1 MQTKLDEA
9 KAELLE
15 NAARVA
21 ENSPGWK
28 TGGLGGGPREDET
41 PAGSRGAGSSAAE
54 DVDSPGRATLLAYL
68 QRYYLHTAP
77 EDLAGRDPVDVAGAA
92 LSHFRL
98 AGTRPQGTANVR
110 VYTPTVE
117 ENGWTCSHSVVEVVT
132 DDMPFLVDSVTNEL
146 TRQGRGIHAVIHPQ
160 VAVRRDVTGRL
171 VAVLPEGA
179 AGPEERPHDALT
191 ESWIHVE
198 VDRESDRSDLKQITT
213 DLLRVLSDVRETV
226 EDWEKMR
233 DSALRIAEEL
243 PGEPTADDLR
253 DQEVEEARE
262 LLRWLAADHF
272 TFLGYREYRLSDGD
286 SLAAVPGTGLGV
298 LRSDPRHS
306 EDENHPVS
314 PSFSRLP
321 ADARAKAR
329 EHKLLVITKANSR
342 ATVHRPG
349 YLDYVGVKKFDDK
362 GNVVGERRF
371 LGLFSSAAYTESVR
385 RVPVVR
391 RKVAE
396 VLEGAGFSP
405 NSHDGRDLL
414 QILETYPR
422 DELFQTPV
430 DELRSI
436 VTSVLYLQE
445 RRRLRLY
452 LRQDEYGRYYSAL
465 VYLPRDRYTTG
476 VRLRL
481 VDILKEELGGTSV
494 DFTAWNT
501 ESILSRLHFV
511 VRVPRG
517 TELAKLTDA
526 DTDRIEGRL
535 VEAARSWADAFA
547 EALNDECGEER
558 AAELLRRYGT
568 AIPEGYKADHS
579 PRAAVADLVHLEAL
593 DKTEKD
599 FSLSLYEPVG
609 AGPGERR
616 FKIYRSGEQ
625 VSLSAVLPVL
635 QRLGVEVVDEHPYEL
650 RCSDRTHVWIYDFG
664 LRLPQGGSGSGDYLT
679 EDDRDRFQEAF
690 AAVWTGAAENDGFN
704 ALVLRAGLDWRQAM
718 VLRAYAKYLR
728 QSGSTFS
735 QDYMEDTLRTNVH
748 TTRLLVSLF
757 EARMSP
763 SRQRAGTE
771 LIDGLMEE
779 LDGALDQV
787 ASLDE
792 DRILRS
798 FLTLIKATLRTNYFQ
813 SAGEGSIGRG
823 QSAGE
828 GSIGRGQSAG
838 EGSARVHGTDK
849 ASARVHG
856 TGEAS
861 ARVHGTGEASAR
873 SHSTDK
879 ASARVHGTGEASA
892 RSHGTDKA
900 SARSHST
907 GEASAR
913 RGQKAPGGEPHRY
926 VSMKFDPQAIPDLP
940 APRPAYEIWVY
951 SPRVE
956 GVHLRFGKV
965 ARGGLRWSDRRE
977 DFRTEI
983 LGLVKAQ
990 MVKNTVIVPVG
1001 AKGGFVAKQLPDP
1014 AADRDAWLAEGIA
1027 SYKVFISALLDI
1039 TDNMVAGEVVPPA
1052 DVVRHDGDDTYLVV
1066 AADKGTASFSDI
1078 ANDVAV
1084 AYDFWLGDAFASGGS
1099 AGYDHKG
1106 MGITARGAWE
1116 SVKRHFRELGHDTQS
1131 EDFTVVGV
1139 GDMSGDVFG
1148 NGMLLSEHIRLV
1160 AAFDHR
1166 HIFLDPHPDAA
1177 TSYAE
1182 RRRLYDVPRSSWAD
1196 YDKGLLSPGGGI
1208 HPRTAKSIPVNA
1220 HVREALGIEPGVTKL
1235 TPADLMKAILAA
1247 PVDLLWNGGIGTYV
1261 KASTESNADVG
1272 DKANDAIR
1280 VNGEDLRAKVVGEG
1294 GNLGL
1299 TQLGRI
1305 EFARRGADG
1314 EGGKVNTDAIDNSA
1328 GVDTSD
1334 HEVNI
1339 KILLNGLV
1347 TEGDMTV
1354 KQRNKLLAAMTDEI
1368 GELVLRNNYAQNTA
1382 LGNAQAQAPSLLHAH
1397 QRFMRRLVRDGHLN
1411 RALEF
1416 LPPERQIRELLN
1428 SGRGLSQPEL
1438 AVLLAYTKITVAD
1451 ELIHTGLPDD
1461 PYLRKLLL
1469 AYFPQQLRE
1478 QFPERIGSHA
1488 LRREIIT
1495 TVLVNDT
1502 VNTGGSTFLHRL
1514 REETGASVEEIVRA
1528 QTASR
1533 EIFGLSAVWDAVEAL
1548 DNRAPAAV
1556 QTRIRLHSRRLVERG
1571 TRWLLG
1577 NRPQPLE
1584 IAGTIEFFAA
1594 GVERVWAQ
1602 LPTMLRGAEL
1612 EWYQRILAELT
1623 DAGVPE
1629 ELALRVAGFSSAFPT
1644 LDIVA
1649 IADRT
1654 KQDPL
1659 SVAEVYYDLG
1669 DRLRI
1674 SRLMDRIVELPRA
1687 DRWQSMARASIR
1699 EDLYAAHAGLTSD
1712 VLTVGNGN
1720 ATPEE
1725 RFAAWER
1732 KNAAIL
1738 SRSRATLDEIQ
1749 SSDAFDL
1756 ANLSVAMRT
1765 MRGLLRTHS

>member
-9 KAELLE
+9 KAELLAG
-15 NAARVA
+15 AAKVA
-21 ENSPGWK
+21 ENGP
-28 TGGLGGGPREDET
+28 GGGVGGPGGAPRART
-41 PAGSRGAGSSAAE
+41 SAAGADE
-54 DVDSPGRATLLAYL
+54 SARPGQDTVLAYL

-77 EDLAGRDPVDVAGAA
+77 EDLSGRDPVDVFGAA
-92 LSHFRL
+92 ASHYRL
-98 AGTRPQGTANVR
+98 AENRPQGTANVR
-110 VYTPTVE
+110 VHTPTVE

-146 TRQGRGIHAVIHPQ
+146 SRQGRGIHVVIHPQ
-160 VAVRRDVTGRL
+160 VTVRRDVTGKL
-171 VAVLPEGA
+171 IEVLSG
-179 AGPEERPHDALT
+179 GPGLPKSANGRKGGKGVKAELPHDALV

-198 VDRESDRSDLKQITT
+198 IDRETDRADLQQITS

-226 EDWEKMR
+226 EDWGKMR
-233 DSALRIAEEL
+233 DAALRIADDL
-243 PGEPTADDLR
+243 PGEPLDDLA
-253 DQEVEEARE
+253 DEEVEEARE

-272 TFLGYREYRLSDGD
+272 TFLGYREYELKDSDA
-286 SLAAVPGTGLGV
+286 LAAVPGTGLGI
-298 LRSDPRHS
+298 LRSDPHHS
-306 EDENHPVS
+306 EDEAHPVS
-314 PSFSRLP
+314 PSFDRLP

-329 EHKLLVITKANSR
+329 EHKLLVLTKANSR
-342 ATVHRPG
+342 ATVHRPS
-349 YLDYVGVKKFDDK
+349 YLDYVGVKKFDAK

-385 RVPVVR
+385 RVPVIR

-396 VLEGAGFSP
+396 VVEGAGFSY

-430 DELRSI
+430 DQLRSI

-452 LRQDEYGRYYSAL
+452 LRQDEYGRYYSAI

-481 VDILKEELGGTSV
+481 IDILKEELGGNSV

-511 VRVPRG
+511 VRVPAG
-517 TELAKLTDA
+517 TELPHLTDA
-526 DTDRIEGRL
+526 DADRIEARL
-535 VEAARSWADAFA
+535 VEAARSWADGFQ
-547 EALNDECGEER
+547 EALTAELGEER
-558 AAELLRRYGT
+558 GAELQRQYGHSF
-568 AIPEGYKADHS
+568 PEGYKADHS
-579 PRAAVADLVHLEAL
+579 PRAAVADLVHLETL
-593 DKTEKD
+593 KQGEKD
-599 FSLSLYEPVG
+599 FALSLYEPVG

-616 FKIYRSGEQ
+616 FKIYRTGEQ
-625 VSLSAVLPVL
+625 VSLSAVLPAL
-635 QRLGVEVVDEHPYEL
+635 QQLGVEVVDERPYEL
-650 RCSDRTHVWIYDFG
+650 RCADRTHAWIYDFG
-664 LRLPQGGSGSGDYLT
+664 LRMPLANGNGGYLA
-679 EDDRDRFQEAF
+679 DDARARFQEAF
-690 AAVWTGAAENDGFN
+690 AAVWRGEAENDGFN
-704 ALVLRAGLDWRQAM
+704 ALVLGAGLNWRQAM

-728 QSGSTFS
+728 QAGSTFS
-735 QDYMEDTLRTNVH
+735 QDYMESTLRNNVH

-763 SRQRAGTE
+763 GRQSAGTE
-771 LIDGLMEE
+771 LTDGLLEE

-798 FLTLIKATLRTNYFQ
+798 FLTVIKATLRTNFFQ
-813 SAGEGSIGRG
+813 HTED
-823 QSAGE
+823 
-828 GSIGRGQSAG
+828 
-838 EGSARVHGTDK
+838 GTP
-849 ASARVHG
+849 
-856 TGEAS
+856 
-861 ARVHGTGEASAR
+861 
-873 SHSTDK
+873 HS
-879 ASARVHGTGEASA
+879 
-892 RSHGTDKA
+892 
-900 SARSHST
+900 
-907 GEASAR
+907 
-913 RGQKAPGGEPHRY
+913 Y

-1014 AADRDAWLAEGIA
+1014 SVDRDAWLAEGIA
-1027 SYKVFISALLDI
+1027 AYRTFISALLDI

-1052 DVVRHDGDDTYLVV
+1052 DVVRHDEDDTYLVV

-1078 ANDVAV
+1078 ANEVAV
-1084 AYDFWLGDAFASGGS
+1084 AYGFWLGDAFASGGS

-1116 SVKRHFRELGHDTQS
+1116 SVKRHFRELGHDTQT

-1166 HIFLDPHPDAA
+1166 HIFLDPNPDAA

-1182 RRRLYDVPRSSWAD
+1182 RRRLFDLPRSSWAD
-1196 YDKGLLSPGGGI
+1196 YETGLLSAGGGI
-1208 HPRTAKSIPVNA
+1208 HPRSAKSIPLNS
-1220 HVREALGIEPGVTKL
+1220 HVREALGIDPSVSKM
-1235 TPADLMKAILAA
+1235 TPADLMQTILKA
-1247 PVDLLWNGGIGTYV
+1247 PVDLVWNGGIGTYI
-1261 KASTESNADVG
+1261 KAVSESNADVG

-1294 GNLGL
+1294 GNLGA

-1305 EFARRGADG
+1305 EFARS
-1314 EGGKVNTDAIDNSA
+1314 GGRINTDAIDNSA

-1347 TEGDMTV
+1347 RDGDMTV
-1354 KQRNKLLAAMTDEI
+1354 KQRNKLLADMTDEV
-1368 GELVLRNNYAQNTA
+1368 GALVLRNNYAQNVA
-1382 LGNAQAQAPSLLHAH
+1382 LSNASAQAPSLLHAQ
-1397 QRFMRRLVRDGHLN
+1397 QRFMRRLERDGALD

-1416 LPPERQIRELLN
+1416 LPADRHIRELLSN
-1428 SGRGLSQPEL
+1428 GKGLSQPEL
-1438 AVLLAYTKITVAD
+1438 AVLIAYTKITAAD
-1451 ELIHTGLPDD
+1451 ELISTVLPDD
-1461 PYLRKLLL
+1461 PHLQKLVH
-1469 AYFPQQLRE
+1469 AYFPSELRE
-1478 QFPERIGSHA
+1478 RFPEAVDGHA

-1502 VNTGGSTFLHRL
+1502 VNTAGSTFLHRL
-1514 REETGASVEEIVRA
+1514 REETGASIEEIVRA
-1528 QTASR
+1528 QFTAR
-1533 EIFGLSAVWDAVEAL
+1533 EIFGLSRVWDAVEAL
-1548 DNRAPAAV
+1548 DNKVAADV

-1571 TRWLLG
+1571 ARWLLG
-1577 NRPQPLE
+1577 NRPQPVA
-1584 IAGTIEFFAA
+1584 IAETIEGFRDGVARVWDELPKMLKGADLDWYHSILDELTAA
-1594 GVERVWAQ
+1594 GV
-1602 LPTMLRGAEL
+1602 P
-1612 EWYQRILAELT
+1612 
-1623 DAGVPE
+1623 D
-1629 ELALRVAGFSSAFPT
+1629 ELAVRVAGFSSAFPA

-1654 KQDPL
+1654 GQDPL
-1659 SVAEVYYDLG
+1659 EVAEVYYDLA

-1674 SRLMDRIVELPRA
+1674 TQLMDRIIELPRA

-1699 EDLYAAHAGLTSD
+1699 EDLYAAHAALTSD
-1712 VLTVGNGN
+1712 VLSVGNGSS
-1720 ATPEE
+1720 TPEE
-1725 RFAAWER
+1725 RFLAWES

-1738 SRSRATLDEIQ
+1738 ARSRSTLEEIQ
-1749 SSDAFDL
+1749 GSDAFDL

-1765 MRGLLRTHS
+1765 MRTLLRTHA

>member
-9 KAELLE
+9 KAEQLAR
-15 NAARVA
+15 AAQVADHSPGGGVGGPGGTPRVRVA
-21 ENSPGWK
+21 ASGADEDARPGQ
-28 TGGLGGGPREDET
+28 D
-41 PAGSRGAGSSAAE
+41 A
-54 DVDSPGRATLLAYL
+54 VLAYL

-77 EDLAGRDPVDVAGAA
+77 EDLGGRDPVDVYGAA
-92 LSHFRL
+92 ASHYRL
-98 AGTRPQGTANVR
+98 AENRPQGTANVR
-110 VYTPTVE
+110 VHTPTVE

-146 TRQGRGIHAVIHPQ
+146 SRQGRGIHVVIHPQ
-160 VAVRRDVTGRL
+160 VTVRRDVTGKL
-171 VAVLPEGA
+171 IEVLSG
-179 AGPEERPHDALT
+179 GPGTPKTSKGRKDKGGKDAPAELPHDALV

-198 VDRESDRSDLKQITT
+198 IDRETDRADLQQITA
-213 DLLRVLSDVRETV
+213 DLRRVLSDVRETV
-226 EDWEKMR
+226 EDWGKMR
-233 DSALRIAEEL
+233 DAALRIADDL
-243 PGEPTADDLR
+243 PGEPLDDLA
-253 DQEVEEARE
+253 DEEVEEARE

-272 TFLGYREYRLSDGD
+272 TFLGYREYELKDSDA
-286 SLAAVPGTGLGV
+286 LAAVPGTGLGI
-298 LRSDPRHS
+298 LRSDPQHS
-306 EDENHPVS
+306 ESEDHPVS
-314 PSFSRLP
+314 PSFDRLP

-329 EHKLLVITKANSR
+329 EHKLLVLTKANSR
-342 ATVHRPG
+342 ATVHRPS
-349 YLDYVGVKKFDDK
+349 YLDYVGVKKFDAK

-385 RVPVVR
+385 RVPVIR

-396 VLEGAGFSP
+396 VVEGAGFSY

-430 DELRSI
+430 DQLRDV

-452 LRQDEYGRYYSAL
+452 LRQDEYGRYYSAI

-481 VDILKEELGGTSV
+481 IDILKEELGGTSV

-511 VRVPRG
+511 VRVPPG
-517 TELAKLTDA
+517 TELPHLTDA
-526 DTDRIEGRL
+526 DADRIEARL
-535 VEAARSWADAFA
+535 VEAARSWADGFG
-547 EALNDECGEER
+547 EALTAELGEER
-558 AAELLRRYGT
+558 AAELNRQYGHSF
-568 AIPEGYKADHS
+568 PEGYKADHS
-579 PRAAVADLVHLEAL
+579 PRSAVADLVHLETL
-593 DKTEKD
+593 KEGEKD
-599 FSLSLYEPVG
+599 FALSLYEPVG

-616 FKIYRSGEQ
+616 FKIYRTGEQ
-625 VSLSAVLPVL
+625 VSLSAVLPAL
-635 QRLGVEVVDEHPYEL
+635 QQLGVEVVDERPYEL
-650 RCSDRTHVWIYDFG
+650 RCADRTHAWIYDFG
-664 LRLPQGGSGSGDYLT
+664 LRMPQTNGHTGHLA
-679 EDDRDRFQEAF
+679 DDARARFQEAF
-690 AAVWTGAAENDGFN
+690 AAVWKGEAENDGFN
-704 ALVLRAGLDWRQAM
+704 ALVLGAGLNWRQAV

-728 QSGSTFS
+728 QAGSTFS
-735 QDYMEDTLRTNVH
+735 QDYMESTLRNNVH

-763 SRQRAGTE
+763 GRQSAGTE
-771 LIDGLMEE
+771 LTDGLLEE

-798 FLTLIKATLRTNYFQ
+798 FLTVIKATLRTNFFQ
-813 SAGEGSIGRG
+813 NAED
-823 QSAGE
+823 
-828 GSIGRGQSAG
+828 
-838 EGSARVHGTDK
+838 GTP
-849 ASARVHG
+849 
-856 TGEAS
+856 
-861 ARVHGTGEASAR
+861 
-873 SHSTDK
+873 HS
-879 ASARVHGTGEASA
+879 
-892 RSHGTDKA
+892 
-900 SARSHST
+900 
-907 GEASAR
+907 
-913 RGQKAPGGEPHRY
+913 Y

-940 APRPAYEIWVY
+940 APRPAFEIWVY

-977 DFRTEI
+977 DFRTEV

-1014 AADRDAWLAEGIA
+1014 SVDRDAWFAEGIA
-1027 SYKVFISALLDI
+1027 AYRTFISALLDI

-1052 DVVRHDGDDTYLVV
+1052 DVVRHDEDDTYLVV

-1078 ANDVAV
+1078 ANEVAV
-1084 AYDFWLGDAFASGGS
+1084 AYGFWLGDAFASGGS

-1116 SVKRHFRELGHDTQS
+1116 SVKRHFRELGHDTQT

-1166 HIFLDPHPDAA
+1166 HIFIDPTPDAA

-1182 RRRLYDVPRSSWAD
+1182 RRRLFDLPRSSWAD
-1196 YDKGLLSPGGGI
+1196 YDTDLLSAGGGI
-1208 HPRTAKSIPVNA
+1208 HPRSAKSIPLNN
-1220 HVREALGIEPGVTKL
+1220 HIREALGIDASVSKM
-1235 TPADLMKAILAA
+1235 TPADLMQTILKA
-1247 PVDLLWNGGIGTYV
+1247 PVDLLWNGGIGTYI
-1261 KASTESNADVG
+1261 KAVSESNADVG

-1280 VNGEDLRAKVVGEG
+1280 VNGEELRAKVVGEG
-1294 GNLGL
+1294 GNLGA

-1305 EFARRGADG
+1305 EFARN
-1314 EGGKVNTDAIDNSA
+1314 GGRINTDAIDNSA

-1347 TEGDMTV
+1347 RDGDMTV
-1354 KQRNKLLAAMTDEI
+1354 KQRNKLLADMTDEV
-1368 GELVLRNNYAQNTA
+1368 GALVLRNNYAQNVA
-1382 LGNAQAQAPSLLHAH
+1382 LSNASAQAPSLLHAQ
-1397 QRFMRRLVRDGHLN
+1397 QRFMRRLEKDGALD

-1416 LPPERQIRELLN
+1416 LPADRQIRELLSN
-1428 SGRGLSQPEL
+1428 ETGLSQPEL
-1438 AVLLAYTKITVAD
+1438 AVLIAYTKITTAD
-1451 ELIHTGLPDD
+1451 ELISTVLPDD
-1461 PYLRKLLL
+1461 PHLQKLVH
-1469 AYFPQQLRE
+1469 AYFPSQLRE
-1478 QFPERIGSHA
+1478 RFPEAVDGHA

-1502 VNTGGSTFLHRL
+1502 VNTAGSTFLHRL
-1514 REETGASVEEIVRA
+1514 REETGASIEEIVRA
-1528 QTASR
+1528 QFTAR
-1533 EIFGLSAVWDAVEAL
+1533 EIFGLAQVWDAVEAL
-1548 DNRAPAAV
+1548 DNQVAADV

-1571 TRWLLG
+1571 SRWLLG
-1577 NRPQPLE
+1577 NRPQPVA
-1584 IAGTIEFFAA
+1584 IAETIAMFRDGVEQVWNELPKLVRGADLDWYHSILDELTAA
-1594 GVERVWAQ
+1594 GV
-1602 LPTMLRGAEL
+1602 PS
-1612 EWYQRILAELT
+1612 
-1623 DAGVPE
+1623 
-1629 ELALRVAGFSSAFPT
+1629 ELAGRVAGFSSAFPA

-1654 KQDPL
+1654 GKDPL
-1659 SVAEVYYDLG
+1659 EVAEVYYDLA

-1674 SRLMDRIVELPRA
+1674 TQLMDRIIDLPRA

-1699 EDLYAAHAGLTSD
+1699 EDLYAAHAALTSD
-1712 VLTVGNGN
+1712 VLSVGDDT

-1725 RFAAWER
+1725 RFGAWEE

-1738 SRSRATLDEIQ
+1738 ARSRSTLEEIQ
-1749 SSDAFDL
+1749 GSDAFDL

-1765 MRGLLRTHS
+1765 MRTLLRTHA

>member
-9 KAELLE
+9 KAELLAR
-15 NAARVA
+15 AARVA
-21 ENSPGWK
+21 ENSPVGGP
-28 TGGLGGGPREDET
+28 GGLGGAPQDREATIGAAGEEGPARD
-41 PAGSRGAGSSAAE
+41 AVLG
-54 DVDSPGRATLLAYL
+54 YL

-77 EDLAGRDPVDVAGAA
+77 EDLADRDPVDVFGAA
-92 LSHFRL
+92 LSHYRL
-98 AGTRPQGTANVR
+98 AENRPQGTASVR
-110 VYTPTVE
+110 VHTPTVE

-146 TRQGRGIHAVIHPQ
+146 SRQNRGIHVVIHPQ
-160 VAVRRDVTGRL
+160 VVVRRDVTGKL
-171 VAVLPEGA
+171 IEVLDAPA
-179 AGPEERPHDALT
+179 QAGGLPHDALV

-198 VDRESDRSDLKQITT
+198 IDRETDRADLKQITA
-213 DLLRVLSDVRETV
+213 DLLRVLSDVREAV

-233 DSALRIAEEL
+233 DASLRIADEL
-243 PGEPTADDLR
+243 PKEPKAGDLR
-253 DQEVEEARE
+253 DEEVDEARE
-262 LLRWLAADHF
+262 LLRWLSDDHF
-272 TFLGYREYRLSDGD
+272 TFLGYREYELREDD
-286 SLAAVPGTGLGV
+286 SLAAVPGTGLGI
-298 LRSDPRHS
+298 LRSDPQHGGDDS
-306 EDENHPVS
+306 HPVS
-314 PSFSRLP
+314 PSFERLP

-329 EHKLLVITKANSR
+329 EHKLLVLTKANSR
-342 ATVHRPG
+342 ATVHRPS
-349 YLDYVGVKKFDDK
+349 YLDYVGVKKFDDE

-396 VLEGAGFSP
+396 VLRGAGFSP

-422 DELFQTPV
+422 DELFQTPA
-430 DELRSI
+430 DQLRSI

-465 VYLPRDRYTTG
+465 IYLPRDRYTTG

-481 VDILKEELGGTSV
+481 IDILKEELGGISV

-511 VRVPRG
+511 VRVPAG
-517 TELAKLTDA
+517 TELPDLTDA
-526 DTDRIEGRL
+526 DTERIEARL
-535 VEAARSWADAFA
+535 VEAARSWADGFSD
-547 EALNDECGEER
+547 ALNAECGEER
-558 AAELLRRYGT
+558 AAELLRRYGH
-568 AIPEGYKADHS
+568 AFPEGYKADHS
-579 PRAAVADLVHLEAL
+579 PRAAVADLVHLEQL
-593 DKTEKD
+593 THGRKD
-599 FSLSLYEPVG
+599 FALSLYEPVG
-609 AGPGERR
+609 AAPGERR
-616 FKIYRSGEQ
+616 FKIYRIGEQ

-635 QRLGVEVVDEHPYEL
+635 QRLGVEVTDERPYEL
-650 RCSDRTHVWIYDFG
+650 RCADRTHAWIYDFG
-664 LRLPQGGSGSGDYLT
+664 LRLPKKIIGTGDYLA
-679 EDDRDRFQEAF
+679 DDARERFQEAF
-690 AAVWTGAAENDGFN
+690 AATWTGAAENDGFN
-704 ALVLRAGLDWRQAM
+704 SLVLRAGLNWRQAM

-728 QSGSTFS
+728 QAGSTFS
-735 QDYMEDTLRTNVH
+735 QDYMEDTLRDNVH

-763 SRQRAGTE
+763 GRQSAGTE
-771 LIDGLMEE
+771 LIDGLLEE

-798 FLTLIKATLRTNYFQ
+798 FLTVIKATLRTNYFQ
-813 SAGEGSIGRG
+813 KNAEGN
-823 QSAGE
+823 
-828 GSIGRGQSAG
+828 
-838 EGSARVHGTDK
+838 
-849 ASARVHG
+849 
-856 TGEAS
+856 
-861 ARVHGTGEASAR
+861 
-873 SHSTDK
+873 
-879 ASARVHGTGEASA
+879 
-892 RSHGTDKA
+892 
-900 SARSHST
+900 
-907 GEASAR
+907 
-913 RGQKAPGGEPHRY
+913 PHAY

-940 APRPAYEIWVY
+940 APRPAFEIWVY

-1014 AADRDAWLAEGIA
+1014 SVDRDAWLAEGIA
-1027 SYKVFISALLDI
+1027 SYKTFISALLDI
-1039 TDNMVAGEVVPPA
+1039 TDNLVAGEVVPPA
-1052 DVVRHDGDDTYLVV
+1052 DVVRHDEDDTYLVV
-1066 AADKGTASFSDI
+1066 AADKGTATFSDI
-1078 ANDVAV
+1078 ANDVAIS
-1084 AYDFWLGDAFASGGS
+1084 YDFWLGDAFASGGS

-1166 HIFLDPHPDAA
+1166 HIFIDPSPDAA
-1177 TSYAE
+1177 VSYAE
-1182 RRRLYDVPRSSWAD
+1182 RRRLFDLPRSSWAD
-1196 YDKGLLSPGGGI
+1196 YNKELLSVGGGI

-1220 HVREALGIEPGVTKL
+1220 QMRAALGIEGGVTKL
-1235 TPADLMKAILAA
+1235 TPAELMQAILKS

-1261 KASTESNADVG
+1261 KSSAESNADVG

-1280 VNGEDLRAKVVGEG
+1280 VNGEDLRVKVVGEG

-1305 EFARRGADG
+1305 EFDRN
-1314 EGGKVNTDAIDNSA
+1314 GGKVNTDAIDNSA

-1347 TEGDMTV
+1347 TDGDMTV
-1354 KQRNKLLAAMTDEI
+1354 KQRNKILAQMTDEV
-1368 GELVLRNNYAQNTA
+1368 GHLVLRNNYAQNTA
-1382 LGNAQAQAPSLLHAH
+1382 LANAVAQSPSLLHAH
-1397 QRFMRRLVRDGHLN
+1397 QRFMRRLGRDGHLD

-1416 LPPERQIRELLN
+1416 LPTDRQIRELLN
-1428 SGRGLSQPEL
+1428 NGRGLSQPEL

-1451 ELIHTGLPDD
+1451 ELIHTDLPDD
-1461 PYLRKLLL
+1461 PYLQKLLH
-1469 AYFPQQLRE
+1469 AYFPKQLRE
-1478 QFPERIGSHA
+1478 KFPEAIDGHA
-1488 LRREIIT
+1488 LRREIVT

-1514 REETGASVEEIVRA
+1514 REETGASMEEIVRA
-1528 QTASR
+1528 QTAAR

-1548 DNRAPAAV
+1548 DNQVDADV

-1571 TRWLLG
+1571 TRWLLN
-1577 NRPQPLE
+1577 NRPQPLQ
-1584 IAGTIEFFAA
+1584 IAETITDFAE
-1594 GVERVWAQ
+1594 GVEKVWGELAN
-1602 LPTMLRGAEL
+1602 LLKGADL
-1612 EWYQRILAELT
+1612 EWYQSILDELT
-1623 DAGVPE
+1623 EAGVPD
-1629 ELALRVAGFSSAFPT
+1629 ELARRVAGFSSAFPS
-1644 LDIVA
+1644 LDVVA
-1649 IADRT
+1649 ISGRT
-1654 KQDPL
+1654 GKDPL
-1659 SVAEVYYDLG
+1659 AVAEVYYDLA

-1674 SRLMDRIVELPRA
+1674 TQLMDRIIELPRA

-1699 EDLYAAHAGLTSD
+1699 EDLYAAHAGLTQD
-1712 VLTVGNGN
+1712 VLAAGDGV
-1720 ATPEE
+1720 ASPEQ
-1725 RFAAWER
+1725 RFKAWEE

-1738 SRSRATLDEIQ
+1738 GRARTTLEEIQ
-1749 SSDAFDL
+1749 GSDAFDL

-1765 MRGLLRTHS
+1765 MRTLLRTHS

>member
-9 KAELLE
+9 KAELLTR
-15 NAARVA
+15 AARVA
-21 ENSPGWK
+21 ENSPGGVRHP
-28 TGGLGGGPREDET
+28 TGGEQGE
-41 PAGSRGAGSSAAE
+41 
-54 DVDSPGRATLLAYL
+54 SPDQGVLLSYL
-68 QRYYLHTAP
+68 QRYYLHTAA
-77 EDLAGRDPVDVAGAA
+77 EDLADRDPVDVYGAA
-92 LSHFRL
+92 LSHYRL
-98 AGTRPQGTANVR
+98 AEIRPQGTANVR
-110 VYTPTVE
+110 VHTPTVE

-146 TRQGRGIHAVIHPQ
+146 SRQGRGIHVVIHPQ
-160 VAVRRDVTGRL
+160 IAVRRDLTGKL
-171 VAVLPEGA
+171 IEVLPTA
-179 AGPEERPHDALT
+179 KRPRDPKDLPHDALI

-198 VDRESDRSDLKQITT
+198 IDRETDRPDLKQITS
-213 DLLRVLSDVRETV
+213 DLLRVLSDVREAV

-233 DSALRIAEEL
+233 EAALRIADEL
-243 PGEPTADDLR
+243 PTEPTADDLA
-253 DQEVEEARE
+253 DQEVHEARE

-272 TFLGYREYRLSDGD
+272 TFLGYREYTLTDSDALS
-286 SLAAVPGTGLGV
+286 AVPGTGLGI
-298 LRSDPRHS
+298 LRSDPPHS
-306 EDENHPVS
+306 EDEDHPVS

-329 EHKLLVITKANSR
+329 EHKLLVMTKANSR
-342 ATVHRPG
+342 ATVHRPS
-349 YLDYVGVKKFDDK
+349 YLDYVGVKKFDAD

-385 RVPVVR
+385 RVPVIR
-391 RKVAE
+391 RRVAE
-396 VLEGAGFSP
+396 VLDGAGFSP

-430 DELRSI
+430 DQLRTI
-436 VTSVLYLQE
+436 ATSVLYLQE

-481 VDILKEELGGTSV
+481 IDILKEELGGASV

-501 ESILSRLHFV
+501 ESILSRIHFV
-511 VRVPRG
+511 VRVAPG
-517 TELAKLTDA
+517 TELPHLTDA
-526 DTDRIEGRL
+526 DTERIEGRL
-535 VEAARSWADAFA
+535 VEAARSWADGFSD
-547 EALNDECGEER
+547 ALNAELGEEH
-558 AAELLRRYGT
+558 AAELLRRYGN
-568 AIPEGYKADHS
+568 ALPEGYKADHS
-579 PRAAVADLVHLEAL
+579 PRSAVADLVHIEAL
-593 DKTEKD
+593 TDSGRN
-599 FSLSLYEPVG
+599 FALSLYEPVG
-609 AGPGERR
+609 AAPGERR
-616 FKIYRSGEQ
+616 FKIYRTGEQ

-635 QRLGVEVVDEHPYEL
+635 QRLGCEVVDERPYEL
-650 RCSDRTHVWIYDFG
+650 RCADRSLVWIYDFG
-664 LRLPQGGSGSGDYLT
+664 LRMPRTSGNGDHLAN
-679 EDDRDRFQEAF
+679 DARDRFQEAF
-690 AAVWTGAAENDGFN
+690 AAVWTGEAENDGFN
-704 ALVLRAGLDWRQAM
+704 SLVLGAGLNWRQAV
-718 VLRAYAKYLR
+718 VLRTYAKYLR
-728 QSGSTFS
+728 QAGATFS
-735 QDYMEDTLRTNVH
+735 QDYMEDTLRNNVH

-798 FLTLIKATLRTNYFQ
+798 FLTVIKATLRTNFF
-813 SAGEGSIGRG
+813 
-823 QSAGE
+823 
-828 GSIGRGQSAG
+828 
-838 EGSARVHGTDK
+838 
-849 ASARVHG
+849 
-856 TGEAS
+856 
-861 ARVHGTGEASAR
+861 
-873 SHSTDK
+873 
-879 ASARVHGTGEASA
+879 
-892 RSHGTDKA
+892 
-900 SARSHST
+900 
-907 GEASAR
+907 
-913 RGQKAPGGEPHRY
+913 QKADSGAFHSY
-926 VSMKFDPQAIPDLP
+926 VSMKFDPTAIPDLP

-1014 AADRDAWLAEGIA
+1014 SVDRDAWLAEGVA
-1027 SYKVFISALLDI
+1027 SYKTFISALLDI
-1039 TDNMVAGEVVPPA
+1039 TDNLVAGEVVPPT
-1052 DVVRHDGDDTYLVV
+1052 DVVRHDEDDTYLVV

-1078 ANDVAV
+1078 ANEVAV
-1084 AYDFWLGDAFASGGS
+1084 AYNFWLGDAFASGGS

-1116 SVKRHFRELGHDTQS
+1116 SVKRHFRELGHDTQT

-1166 HIFLDPHPDAA
+1166 HIFIDPTPDAA
-1177 TSYAE
+1177 TSFAE
-1182 RRRLYDVPRSSWAD
+1182 RRRLFDLPRSSWAD
-1196 YDKGLLSPGGGI
+1196 YDKSLLSQGGGI

-1220 HVREALGIEPGVTKL
+1220 QMRAALGIEAGVSKL
-1235 TPADLMKAILAA
+1235 TPAELMRAVLHA

-1261 KASTESNADVG
+1261 KAASESNADVG

-1280 VNGEDLRAKVVGEG
+1280 VNGEDLRVKAVGEG

-1305 EFARRGADG
+1305 EFNRT
-1314 EGGKVNTDAIDNSA
+1314 GGRINTDAIDNSA

-1347 TEGDMTV
+1347 ADGDLTV
-1354 KQRNKLLAAMTDEI
+1354 KQRNVLLAKMTDEV
-1368 GELVLRNNYAQNTA
+1368 GALVLRNNYAQNTA
-1382 LGNAQAQAPSLLHAH
+1382 LANAVAQSPSLLHAH
-1397 QRFMRRLVRDGHLN
+1397 QRYMRRLGRDGALN
-1411 RALEF
+1411 RELEY
-1416 LPPERQIRELLN
+1416 LPTDRQIRELLN
-1428 SGRGLSQPEL
+1428 SGKGLSEPEL
-1438 AVLLAYTKITVAD
+1438 AVLLAYTKITIAD
-1451 ELIHTGLPDD
+1451 ELIATSLPDD
-1461 PYLRKLLL
+1461 PYLRRLLH
-1469 AYFPQQLRE
+1469 AYFPKPLRE
-1478 QFPERIGSHA
+1478 KYPEAVDSHA
-1488 LRREIIT
+1488 LHREIIT

-1502 VNTGGSTFLHRL
+1502 VNAGGSTFLHRL
-1514 REETGASVEEIVRA
+1514 REETGASIEEVVRA
-1528 QTASR
+1528 QTAAR
-1533 EIFGLSAVWDAVEAL
+1533 AIFGLSKVWDAVEAL
-1548 DNRAPAAV
+1548 DNKVAADV

-1584 IAGTIEFFAA
+1584 LAETVEFFA
-1594 GVERVWAQ
+1594 ERVEQVWGQ
-1602 LPTMLRGAEL
+1602 LAKLLRGEDL
-1612 EWYQRILAELT
+1612 DWYHGIVKELT
-1623 DAGVPE
+1623 EAGVPE
-1629 ELALRVAGFSSAFPT
+1629 ELAARVAGFSSAFPT

-1654 KQDPL
+1654 KKEPMA
-1659 SVAEVYYDLG
+1659 VAEVYYDLA

-1674 SRLMDRIVELPRA
+1674 TQLMDRIIELPRE

-1699 EDLYAAHAGLTSD
+1699 EDLYAAHAMLTAD
-1712 VLTVGNGN
+1712 VLSVGNGSS
-1720 ATPEE
+1720 TPQE
-1725 RFAAWER
+1725 RFTTWEE
-1732 KNAAIL
+1732 KNASIL
-1738 SRSRATLDEIQ
+1738 ARARGTLEEIQ
-1749 SSDAFDL
+1749 GSDTFDL

-1765 MRGLLRTHS
+1765 MRQLLRTHS

>member
-9 KAELLE
+9 KAELLAG
-15 NAARVA
+15 AAKVA
-21 ENSPGWK
+21 ENGP
-28 TGGLGGGPREDET
+28 GGGVGGPGGAPRART
-41 PAGSRGAGSSAAE
+41 SAAGADE
-54 DVDSPGRATLLAYL
+54 SARPGQDTVLAYL

-77 EDLAGRDPVDVAGAA
+77 EDLSGRDPVDVFGAA
-92 LSHFRL
+92 ASHYRL
-98 AGTRPQGTANVR
+98 AENRPQGTANVR
-110 VYTPTVE
+110 VHTPTVE

-146 TRQGRGIHAVIHPQ
+146 SRQGRGIHVVIHPQ
-160 VAVRRDVTGRL
+160 VTVRRDVTGKL
-171 VAVLPEGA
+171 IEVLSGGPGLPKSANGRKGA
-179 AGPEERPHDALT
+179 KGDKAELPHDALV

-198 VDRESDRSDLKQITT
+198 IDRETDRADLQQITA

-226 EDWEKMR
+226 EDWGKMR
-233 DSALRIAEEL
+233 DAALRIADDL
-243 PGEPTADDLR
+243 PGEPLDDLA
-253 DQEVEEARE
+253 DEEVEEARE

-272 TFLGYREYRLSDGD
+272 TFLGYREYELKDSDA
-286 SLAAVPGTGLGV
+286 LAAVPGTGLGI
-298 LRSDPRHS
+298 LRSDPHHS
-306 EDENHPVS
+306 EDEAHPVS
-314 PSFSRLP
+314 PSFDRLP

-329 EHKLLVITKANSR
+329 EHKLLVLTKANSR
-342 ATVHRPG
+342 ATVHRPS
-349 YLDYVGVKKFDDK
+349 YLDYVGVKKFDAK

-385 RVPVVR
+385 RVPVIR
-391 RKVAE
+391 RRVAE
-396 VLEGAGFSP
+396 VVEGAGFSY

-430 DELRSI
+430 DQLRSI

-452 LRQDEYGRYYSAL
+452 LRQDEYGRYYSAI

-481 VDILKEELGGTSV
+481 IDILKEELGGNSV

-511 VRVPRG
+511 IRVPAG
-517 TELAKLTDA
+517 TELPHLTDA
-526 DTDRIEGRL
+526 DADRIEARL
-535 VEAARSWADAFA
+535 VEAARSWADGFQ
-547 EALNDECGEER
+547 EALTAELGEER
-558 AAELLRRYGT
+558 GAELQRQYGHSF
-568 AIPEGYKADHS
+568 PEGYKADHS
-579 PRAAVADLVHLEAL
+579 PRAAVADLVHLETL
-593 DKTEKD
+593 KQGEKD
-599 FSLSLYEPVG
+599 FALSLYEPVG

-616 FKIYRSGEQ
+616 FKIYRTGEQ
-625 VSLSAVLPVL
+625 VSLSAVLPAL
-635 QRLGVEVVDEHPYEL
+635 QQLGVEVVDERPYEL
-650 RCSDRTHVWIYDFG
+650 RCADRTHAWIYDFG
-664 LRLPQGGSGSGDYLT
+664 LRMPLANGNGGYLA
-679 EDDRDRFQEAF
+679 DDARARFQEAF
-690 AAVWTGAAENDGFN
+690 AAVWKGEAENDGFN
-704 ALVLRAGLDWRQAM
+704 ALVLGAGLNWRQAM

-728 QSGSTFS
+728 QAGSTFS
-735 QDYMEDTLRTNVH
+735 QDYMESTLRNNVH

-763 SRQRAGTE
+763 GRQSAGTE
-771 LIDGLMEE
+771 LTDGLLEE

-798 FLTLIKATLRTNYFQ
+798 FLTVIKATLRTNFFQ
-813 SAGEGSIGRG
+813 HTED
-823 QSAGE
+823 
-828 GSIGRGQSAG
+828 
-838 EGSARVHGTDK
+838 GTP
-849 ASARVHG
+849 
-856 TGEAS
+856 
-861 ARVHGTGEASAR
+861 
-873 SHSTDK
+873 HS
-879 ASARVHGTGEASA
+879 
-892 RSHGTDKA
+892 
-900 SARSHST
+900 
-907 GEASAR
+907 
-913 RGQKAPGGEPHRY
+913 Y

-1014 AADRDAWLAEGIA
+1014 SVDRDAWLAEGIA
-1027 SYKVFISALLDI
+1027 AYRTFISALLDI

-1052 DVVRHDGDDTYLVV
+1052 DVVRHDEDDTYLVV

-1078 ANDVAV
+1078 ANEVAV
-1084 AYDFWLGDAFASGGS
+1084 AYGFWLGDAFASGGS

-1116 SVKRHFRELGHDTQS
+1116 SVKRHFRELGHDTQT

-1166 HIFLDPHPDAA
+1166 HIFIDPNPDAA

-1182 RRRLYDVPRSSWAD
+1182 RRRLFDLPRSSWAD
-1196 YDKGLLSPGGGI
+1196 YETGLLSAGGGI
-1208 HPRTAKSIPVNA
+1208 HPRSAKSIPINS
-1220 HVREALGIEPGVTKL
+1220 HVREALGIDPSVSKM
-1235 TPADLMKAILAA
+1235 TPADLMQTILKA
-1247 PVDLLWNGGIGTYV
+1247 PVDLVWNGGIGTYI
-1261 KASTESNADVG
+1261 KAVSESNADVG

-1294 GNLGL
+1294 GNLGA

-1305 EFARRGADG
+1305 EFARS
-1314 EGGKVNTDAIDNSA
+1314 GGRINTDAIDNSA

-1347 TEGDMTV
+1347 RDGDMTV
-1354 KQRNKLLAAMTDEI
+1354 KQRNKLLADMTDEV
-1368 GELVLRNNYAQNTA
+1368 GALVLRNNYAQNVA
-1382 LGNAQAQAPSLLHAH
+1382 LSNASAQAPSLLHAQ
-1397 QRFMRRLVRDGHLN
+1397 QRFMRRLERDGALD

-1416 LPPERQIRELLN
+1416 LPADRHIRELLSN
-1428 SGRGLSQPEL
+1428 GKGLSQPEL
-1438 AVLLAYTKITVAD
+1438 AVLIAYTKITAAD
-1451 ELIHTGLPDD
+1451 ELISTVLPDD
-1461 PYLRKLLL
+1461 PHLQKLVH
-1469 AYFPQQLRE
+1469 AYFPSELRE
-1478 QFPERIGSHA
+1478 RFPEAVEGHA

-1502 VNTGGSTFLHRL
+1502 VNTAGSTFLHRL
-1514 REETGASVEEIVRA
+1514 REETGASIEEIVRA
-1528 QTASR
+1528 QFTAR
-1533 EIFGLSAVWDAVEAL
+1533 EIFGLSRVWDAVEAL
-1548 DNRAPAAV
+1548 DNKVAADV

-1571 TRWLLG
+1571 ARWLLG
-1577 NRPQPLE
+1577 NRPQPVA
-1584 IAGTIEFFAA
+1584 IAETIEGFRDGVARVWDELPKMLKGADLDWYHSILDELTAA
-1594 GVERVWAQ
+1594 GV
-1602 LPTMLRGAEL
+1602 P
-1612 EWYQRILAELT
+1612 
-1623 DAGVPE
+1623 D
-1629 ELALRVAGFSSAFPT
+1629 ELAVRVAGFSSAFPA

-1654 KQDPL
+1654 GKDPL
-1659 SVAEVYYDLG
+1659 EVAEVYYDLA

-1674 SRLMDRIVELPRA
+1674 TQLMDRIIELPRA

-1699 EDLYAAHAGLTSD
+1699 EDLYAAHAALTSD
-1712 VLTVGNGN
+1712 VLSVGNGSS
-1720 ATPEE
+1720 TPEE
-1725 RFAAWER
+1725 RFLAWES

-1738 SRSRATLDEIQ
+1738 ARSRSTLEEIQ
-1749 SSDAFDL
+1749 GSDAFDL

-1765 MRGLLRTHS
+1765 MRTLLRTHA

>member
-9 KAELLE
+9 KAELLAR
-15 NAARVA
+15 AAKVA
-21 ENSPGWK
+21 DNSPG
-28 TGGLGGGPREDET
+28 GGAGGPGIAPRLQVA
-41 PAGSRGAGSSAAE
+41 AGVGEGAR
-54 DVDSPGRATLLAYL
+54 PGQDAVLAYL

-77 EDLAGRDPVDVAGAA
+77 EDLNGRDPVDVFGAA
-92 LSHFRL
+92 ASHYRL
-98 AGTRPQGTANVR
+98 AENRPQGTANVR
-110 VYTPTVE
+110 VHTPTVE

-146 TRQGRGIHAVIHPQ
+146 SRQGRGIHVVIHPQ
-160 VAVRRDVTGRL
+160 VTVRRDIAGKLIEVLADGPGVPKGLTSGKGAD
-171 VAVLPEGA
+171 AVRAEL
-179 AGPEERPHDALT
+179 PHDALV

-198 VDRESDRSDLKQITT
+198 IDRETDRADLQQITA

-226 EDWEKMR
+226 EDWGKMR
-233 DSALRIAEEL
+233 DAALRIADGL
-243 PGEPTADDLR
+243 PGEPLDDLAEE
-253 DQEVEEARE
+253 EVEEARE

-272 TFLGYREYRLSDGD
+272 TFLGYREYELRDSDA
-286 SLAAVPGTGLGV
+286 LAAVPGTGLGI
-298 LRSDPRHS
+298 LRSDPHHS
-306 EDENHPVS
+306 EDEAHPVS
-314 PSFSRLP
+314 PSFGRLP

-329 EHKLLVITKANSR
+329 EHKLLVLTKANSR
-342 ATVHRPG
+342 ATVHRPS
-349 YLDYVGVKKFDDK
+349 YLDYVGVKKFDAK

-385 RVPVVR
+385 RVPVIR

-396 VLEGAGFSP
+396 VVEGAGFSY

-430 DELRSI
+430 DQLRSI

-452 LRQDEYGRYYSAL
+452 LRQDEYGRYYSAI

-481 VDILKEELGGTSV
+481 IDILKEELGGTSV

-511 VRVPRG
+511 IRVPPG
-517 TELAKLTDA
+517 TELPHLTDA
-526 DTDRIEGRL
+526 DADRVEARL
-535 VEAARSWADAFA
+535 VEAARSWADGFQ
-547 EALNDECGEER
+547 EALTAELGEER
-558 AAELLRRYGT
+558 GAELQRQYGHSF
-568 AIPEGYKADHS
+568 PEGYKADHS
-579 PRAAVADLVHLEAL
+579 PRAAVADLVHLETL
-593 DKTEKD
+593 RKDEKD
-599 FSLSLYEPVG
+599 FALSLYEPVG

-616 FKIYRSGEQ
+616 FKIYRTGEQ
-625 VSLSAVLPVL
+625 VSLSAVLPAL
-635 QRLGVEVVDEHPYEL
+635 QQLGVEVVDERPYEL
-650 RCSDRTHVWIYDFG
+650 RCADRTHAWVYDFG
-664 LRLPQGGSGSGDYLT
+664 LRMPQTDGGGGHLA
-679 EDDRDRFQEAF
+679 DDARTRFQDTF
-690 AAVWTGAAENDGFN
+690 AAVWRGQAENDGFN
-704 ALVLRAGLDWRQAM
+704 ALILSAGLNWRQAM

-728 QSGSTFS
+728 QAGATFS
-735 QDYMEDTLRTNVH
+735 QDYMESTLRNNVH

-763 SRQRAGTE
+763 GRQSAGTE
-771 LIDGLMEE
+771 LTDGLLEE

-798 FLTLIKATLRTNYFQ
+798 FLTVIKATLRTNFFQ
-813 SAGEGSIGRG
+813 AAEDG
-823 QSAGE
+823 AP
-828 GSIGRGQSAG
+828 
-838 EGSARVHGTDK
+838 
-849 ASARVHG
+849 
-856 TGEAS
+856 
-861 ARVHGTGEASAR
+861 
-873 SHSTDK
+873 HS
-879 ASARVHGTGEASA
+879 
-892 RSHGTDKA
+892 
-900 SARSHST
+900 
-907 GEASAR
+907 
-913 RGQKAPGGEPHRY
+913 Y

-940 APRPAYEIWVY
+940 APRPAFEIWVY

-1014 AADRDAWLAEGIA
+1014 SVDRDAWLAEGIA
-1027 SYKVFISALLDI
+1027 AYRTFISALLDI
-1039 TDNMVAGEVVPPA
+1039 TDNMVAGQVVPPV
-1052 DVVRHDGDDTYLVV
+1052 DVVRHDEDDTYLVV

-1078 ANDVAV
+1078 ANEVAV
-1084 AYDFWLGDAFASGGS
+1084 AYGFWLGDAFASGGS

-1116 SVKRHFRELGHDTQS
+1116 SVKRHFRELGHDTQTQ
-1131 EDFTVVGV
+1131 DFTVVGV

-1166 HIFLDPHPDAA
+1166 HIFLDPNPDAA

-1182 RRRLYDVPRSSWAD
+1182 RRRLFDLPRSSWAD
-1196 YDKGLLSPGGGI
+1196 YDTDLLSAGGGI
-1208 HPRTAKSIPVNA
+1208 HPRSAKSIPLNA
-1220 HVREALGIEPGVTKL
+1220 HLREALGISGPVTKM
-1235 TPADLMKAILAA
+1235 TPAELMQAILKA
-1247 PVDLLWNGGIGTYV
+1247 PVDLVWNGGIGTYV
-1261 KASTESNADVG
+1261 KAASESNADVG

-1294 GNLGL
+1294 GNLGA

-1305 EFARRGADG
+1305 EFARS
-1314 EGGKVNTDAIDNSA
+1314 GGRINTDAIDNSA

-1347 TEGDMTV
+1347 RDGDMTV
-1354 KQRNKLLAAMTDEI
+1354 KQRNKLLADMTEEV
-1368 GELVLRNNYAQNTA
+1368 GALVLRNNYAQNVA
-1382 LGNAQAQAPSLLHAH
+1382 LSNAAAQAPSLLHAQ
-1397 QRFMRRLVRDGHLN
+1397 QRFMRRLERDGHLD

-1416 LPPERQIRELLN
+1416 LPADRHVRELLSN
-1428 SGRGLSQPEL
+1428 STGLSQPEL
-1438 AVLLAYTKITVAD
+1438 AVLIAYTKITAAD
-1451 ELIHTGLPDD
+1451 ELISTVLPDD
-1461 PYLRKLLL
+1461 PHLQKLVH
-1469 AYFPQQLRE
+1469 AYFPSQLRE
-1478 QFPERIGSHA
+1478 RFPEAVDGHA

-1502 VNTGGSTFLHRL
+1502 VNTAGSTFLHRL
-1514 REETGASVEEIVRA
+1514 REETGASIEEIVRA
-1528 QTASR
+1528 QFAAR
-1533 EIFGLSAVWDAVEAL
+1533 EIFGLSSVWDAVEAL
-1548 DNRAPAAV
+1548 DNRVAADV

-1571 TRWLLG
+1571 SRWLLG
-1577 NRPQPLE
+1577 NRPQPVA
-1584 IAGTIEFFAA
+1584 IAETIEGFRD
-1594 GVERVWAQ
+1594 GVEQVWSD
-1602 LPTMLRGAEL
+1602 LPKLLRGADL
-1612 EWYQRILAELT
+1612 DWYHSILDELT
-1623 DAGVPE
+1623 SAGVPD
-1629 ELALRVAGFSSAFPT
+1629 ELAVRVAGFSSAFPA

-1654 KQDPL
+1654 GKEPL
-1659 SVAEVYYDLG
+1659 EVAEVYYDLG

-1674 SRLMDRIVELPRA
+1674 TQLMDRIIELPRA

-1699 EDLYAAHAGLTSD
+1699 EDLYAAHAALTSD
-1712 VLTVGNGN
+1712 VLSVGNGSS
-1720 ATPEE
+1720 TPEE
-1725 RFAAWER
+1725 RFQAWEE

-1738 SRSRATLDEIQ
+1738 ARSRSTLEEIQ

-1765 MRGLLRTHS
+1765 MRTLLRTHA

>member
-9 KAELLE
+9 KAELLAG
-15 NAARVA
+15 AAKVA
-21 ENSPGWK
+21 ENGP
-28 TGGLGGGPREDET
+28 GGGVGGPGGAPRART
-41 PAGSRGAGSSAAE
+41 SAAGADE
-54 DVDSPGRATLLAYL
+54 SARPGQDTVLAYL

-77 EDLAGRDPVDVAGAA
+77 EDLSGRDPVDVFGAA
-92 LSHFRL
+92 ASHYRL
-98 AGTRPQGTANVR
+98 AENRPQGTANVR
-110 VYTPTVE
+110 VHTPTVE

-146 TRQGRGIHAVIHPQ
+146 SRQGRGIHVVIHPQ
-160 VAVRRDVTGRL
+160 VTVRRDVTGKL
-171 VAVLPEGA
+171 IEVLSG
-179 AGPEERPHDALT
+179 GPGLPKSANGRKGGKGVKAELPHDALV

-198 VDRESDRSDLKQITT
+198 IDRETDRADLQQITA

-226 EDWEKMR
+226 EDWGKMR
-233 DSALRIAEEL
+233 DAALRIADDL
-243 PGEPTADDLR
+243 PGEPLDDLA
-253 DQEVEEARE
+253 DEEVEEARE

-272 TFLGYREYRLSDGD
+272 TFLGYREYELKDSDA
-286 SLAAVPGTGLGV
+286 LAAVPGTGLGI
-298 LRSDPRHS
+298 LRSDPHHS
-306 EDENHPVS
+306 EDEAHPVS
-314 PSFSRLP
+314 PSFDRLP

-329 EHKLLVITKANSR
+329 EHKLLVLTKANSR
-342 ATVHRPG
+342 ATVHRPS
-349 YLDYVGVKKFDDK
+349 YLDYVGVKKFDAK

-385 RVPVVR
+385 RVPVIR

-396 VLEGAGFSP
+396 VVEGAGFSY

-430 DELRSI
+430 DQLRSI

-452 LRQDEYGRYYSAL
+452 LRQDEYGRYYSAI

-481 VDILKEELGGTSV
+481 IDILKEELGGNSV

-511 VRVPRG
+511 VRVPAG
-517 TELAKLTDA
+517 TELPHLTDA
-526 DTDRIEGRL
+526 DADRIEARL
-535 VEAARSWADAFA
+535 VEAARSWADGFQ
-547 EALNDECGEER
+547 EALTAELGEER
-558 AAELLRRYGT
+558 GAELQRQYGHSF
-568 AIPEGYKADHS
+568 PEGYKADHS
-579 PRAAVADLVHLEAL
+579 PRAAVADLVHLETL
-593 DKTEKD
+593 KQGEKD
-599 FSLSLYEPVG
+599 FALSLYEPVG

-616 FKIYRSGEQ
+616 FKIYRTGEQ
-625 VSLSAVLPVL
+625 VSLSAVLPAL
-635 QRLGVEVVDEHPYEL
+635 QQLGVEVVDERPYEL
-650 RCSDRTHVWIYDFG
+650 RCADRTHAWIYDFG
-664 LRLPQGGSGSGDYLT
+664 LRMPLANGNGGYLA
-679 EDDRDRFQEAF
+679 DDARARFQEAF
-690 AAVWTGAAENDGFN
+690 AAVWRGEAENDGFN
-704 ALVLRAGLDWRQAM
+704 ALVLGAGLNWRQAM

-728 QSGSTFS
+728 QAGSTFS
-735 QDYMEDTLRTNVH
+735 QDYMESTLRNNVH

-763 SRQRAGTE
+763 GRQSAGTE
-771 LIDGLMEE
+771 LTDGLLEE

-798 FLTLIKATLRTNYFQ
+798 FLTVIKATLRTNFFQ
-813 SAGEGSIGRG
+813 HTED
-823 QSAGE
+823 
-828 GSIGRGQSAG
+828 
-838 EGSARVHGTDK
+838 GTP
-849 ASARVHG
+849 
-856 TGEAS
+856 
-861 ARVHGTGEASAR
+861 
-873 SHSTDK
+873 HS
-879 ASARVHGTGEASA
+879 
-892 RSHGTDKA
+892 
-900 SARSHST
+900 
-907 GEASAR
+907 
-913 RGQKAPGGEPHRY
+913 Y

-1014 AADRDAWLAEGIA
+1014 SVDRDAWLAEGIA
-1027 SYKVFISALLDI
+1027 AYRTFISALLDI

-1052 DVVRHDGDDTYLVV
+1052 DVVRHDEDDTYLVV

-1078 ANDVAV
+1078 ANEVAV
-1084 AYDFWLGDAFASGGS
+1084 AYGFWLGDAFASGGS

-1116 SVKRHFRELGHDTQS
+1116 SVKRHFRELGHDTQT

-1166 HIFLDPHPDAA
+1166 HIFLDPNPDAA

-1182 RRRLYDVPRSSWAD
+1182 RRRLFDLPRSSWAD
-1196 YDKGLLSPGGGI
+1196 YETGLLSAGGGI
-1208 HPRTAKSIPVNA
+1208 HPRSAKSIPLNS
-1220 HVREALGIEPGVTKL
+1220 HVREALGIDPSVSKM
-1235 TPADLMKAILAA
+1235 TPADLMQTILKA
-1247 PVDLLWNGGIGTYV
+1247 PVDLVWNGGIGTYI
-1261 KASTESNADVG
+1261 KAVSESNADVG

-1294 GNLGL
+1294 GNLGA

-1305 EFARRGADG
+1305 EFARS
-1314 EGGKVNTDAIDNSA
+1314 GGRINTDAIDNSA

-1347 TEGDMTV
+1347 RDGDMTV
-1354 KQRNKLLAAMTDEI
+1354 KQRNKLLADMTDEV
-1368 GELVLRNNYAQNTA
+1368 GALVLRNNYAQNVA
-1382 LGNAQAQAPSLLHAH
+1382 LSNASAQAPSLLHAQ
-1397 QRFMRRLVRDGHLN
+1397 QRFMRRLERDGALD

-1416 LPPERQIRELLN
+1416 LPADRHIRELLSN
-1428 SGRGLSQPEL
+1428 GKGLSQPEL
-1438 AVLLAYTKITVAD
+1438 AVLIAYTKITAAD
-1451 ELIHTGLPDD
+1451 ELISTVLPDD
-1461 PYLRKLLL
+1461 PHLQKLVH
-1469 AYFPQQLRE
+1469 AYFPSELRE
-1478 QFPERIGSHA
+1478 RFPEAVDGHA

-1502 VNTGGSTFLHRL
+1502 VNTAGSTFLHRL
-1514 REETGASVEEIVRA
+1514 REETGASIEEIVRA
-1528 QTASR
+1528 QFTAR
-1533 EIFGLSAVWDAVEAL
+1533 EIFGLSRVWDAVEAL
-1548 DNRAPAAV
+1548 DNKVAADV

-1571 TRWLLG
+1571 ARWLLG
-1577 NRPQPLE
+1577 NRPQPVA
-1584 IAGTIEFFAA
+1584 IAETIEGFRD
-1594 GVERVWAQ
+1594 GVARVWDE
-1602 LPTMLRGAEL
+1602 LPKMLKGADL
-1612 EWYQRILAELT
+1612 DWYHSILDELT
-1623 DAGVPE
+1623 VAGVPD
-1629 ELALRVAGFSSAFPT
+1629 ELAVRVAGFSSAFPA

-1654 KQDPL
+1654 GQDPL
-1659 SVAEVYYDLG
+1659 EVAEVYYDLA

-1674 SRLMDRIVELPRA
+1674 TQLMDRIIELPRA

-1699 EDLYAAHAGLTSD
+1699 EDLYAAHAALTSD
-1712 VLTVGNGN
+1712 VLSVGNGSS
-1720 ATPEE
+1720 TPEE
-1725 RFAAWER
+1725 RFLAWES

-1738 SRSRATLDEIQ
+1738 ARSRSTLEEIQ
-1749 SSDAFDL
+1749 GSDAFDL

-1765 MRGLLRTHS
+1765 MRTLLRTHA

>member
-9 KAELLE
+9 KAELLAR
-15 NAARVA
+15 AARVA
-21 ENSPGWK
+21 ENSPVGGHLP
-28 TGGLGGGPREDET
+28 TG
-41 PAGSRGAGSSAAE
+41 AE
-54 DVDSPGRATLLAYL
+54 QGKRPDRDTVLSFL

-77 EDLAGRDPVDVAGAA
+77 EDLTDRDPVDVFGAA
-92 LSHFRL
+92 LSHYRL
-98 AGTRPQGTANVR
+98 AENRPQGTANVR
-110 VYTPTVE
+110 VHTPTVE

-146 TRQGRGIHAVIHPQ
+146 SRQGRGIHVVIHPQ
-160 VAVRRDVTGRL
+160 VVVRRDVTGKL
-171 VAVLPEGA
+171 IEVLPAEPSAKGL
-179 AGPEERPHDALT
+179 PHDALV

-198 VDRESDRSDLKQITT
+198 IDRETDRADLKQITA
-213 DLLRVLSDVRETV
+213 DLLRVLSDVREAV

-233 DSALRIAEEL
+233 DSALRIADEL
-243 PGEPTADDLR
+243 PNEPTADDLR
-253 DQEVEEARE
+253 EQDVEEARE

-272 TFLGYREYRLSDGD
+272 TFLGYREYELTDSDA
-286 SLAAVPGTGLGV
+286 LAAVPGTGLGI
-298 LRSDPRHS
+298 LRSDPHHS
-306 EDENHPVS
+306 EDEAHPVS

-329 EHKLLVITKANSR
+329 EHKLLVLTKANSR
-342 ATVHRPG
+342 ATVHRPS
-349 YLDYVGVKKFDDK
+349 YLDYVGVKKFDAE

-385 RVPVVR
+385 RVPVIR
-391 RKVAE
+391 RKVDE
-396 VLEGAGFSP
+396 VLQGAGFAPS
-405 NSHDGRDLL
+405 SHDGRDLL

-422 DELFQTPV
+422 DELFQTPP
-430 DELRSI
+430 DELREI

-452 LRQDEYGRYYSAL
+452 LRQEEYGRYYSAL
-465 VYLPRDRYTTG
+465 VYLPRDRFNTT
-476 VRLRL
+476 VRERL
-481 VDILKEELGGTSV
+481 TGILKEELGGTSV
-494 DFTAWNT
+494 DFTLMST
-501 ESILSRLHFV
+501 ESVLTRLHFV
-511 VRVPRG
+511 VRVATG
-517 TELAKLTDA
+517 TELTHLTDA
-526 DTDRIEGRL
+526 DKERIEARL
-535 VEAARSWADAFA
+535 VEAARSWADGFA
-547 EALNDECGEER
+547 EALNAETGEER
-558 AAELLRRYGT
+558 AAELLRKYSN
-568 AIPEGYKADHS
+568 AFPEGYKADHS
-579 PRAAVADLVHLEAL
+579 PRSAVADLVNLEQV
-593 DKTEKD
+593 TSSGRD
-599 FSLSLYEPVG
+599 FALSLYEPVV
-609 AGPGERR
+609 AAPGERR
-616 FKIYRSGEQ
+616 FKIYRIGDQ

-635 QRLGVEVVDEHPYEL
+635 NRLGVEVIDERPYEL
-650 RCSDRTHVWIYDFG
+650 RCADRTHAWIYDFG
-664 LRLPQGGSGSGDYLT
+664 LRMPKSDGNGDYLA
-679 EDDRDRFQEAF
+679 DDARERFQDAF
-690 AAVWTGAAENDGFN
+690 AAVWTGQAENDGFN
-704 ALVLRAGLDWRQAM
+704 SLVLGAGLNWRQAM

-728 QSGSTFS
+728 QAGSTFS
-735 QDYMEDTLRTNVH
+735 QDYMEDTLRNNVH

-763 SRQRAGTE
+763 ERQRAGTE
-771 LIDGLMEE
+771 LTDGLLEE

-798 FLTLIKATLRTNYFQ
+798 FLTVIKATLRTNFFQ
-813 SAGEGSIGRG
+813 KTEDGG
-823 QSAGE
+823 Q
-828 GSIGRGQSAG
+828 
-838 EGSARVHGTDK
+838 HG
-849 ASARVHG
+849 
-856 TGEAS
+856 
-861 ARVHGTGEASAR
+861 
-873 SHSTDK
+873 
-879 ASARVHGTGEASA
+879 
-892 RSHGTDKA
+892 
-900 SARSHST
+900 
-907 GEASAR
+907 
-913 RGQKAPGGEPHRY
+913 Y

-940 APRPAYEIWVY
+940 APRPAFEIWVY

-1014 AADRDAWLAEGIA
+1014 SVDRDAWLAEGIA
-1027 SYKVFISALLDI
+1027 CYRTFISALLDI

-1052 DVVRHDGDDTYLVV
+1052 QVVRHDEDDTYLVV

-1078 ANDVAV
+1078 ANEVAV
-1084 AYDFWLGDAFASGGS
+1084 SYDFWLGDAFASGGS

-1116 SVKRHFRELGHDTQS
+1116 SVKRHFRELGHDTQTQ
-1131 EDFTVVGV
+1131 DFTVVGV

-1166 HIFLDPHPDAA
+1166 HIFIDPTPDAA
-1177 TSYAE
+1177 VSYAE
-1182 RRRLYDVPRSSWAD
+1182 RRRLFELPRSSWAD
-1196 YDKGLLSPGGGI
+1196 YNTELLSHGGGI
-1208 HPRTAKSIPVNA
+1208 HPRTAKAIPVNA
-1220 HVREALGIEPGVTKL
+1220 AMREALGIDPGVSKL
-1235 TPADLMKAILAA
+1235 TPAELMQSILKA

-1261 KASTESNADVG
+1261 KASTESHADVG

-1280 VNGEDLRAKVVGEG
+1280 VNGEDLRVRVVGEG

-1305 EFARRGADG
+1305 EFDRH
-1314 EGGKVNTDAIDNSA
+1314 GGKVNTDAIDNSA

-1347 TEGDMTV
+1347 ADGDLTV
-1354 KQRNKLLAAMTDEI
+1354 KQRNQLLAKMTDEV
-1368 GELVLRNNYAQNTA
+1368 GALVLRNNYAQNVA
-1382 LGNAQAQAPSLLHAH
+1382 LANAVTQSPSLLHAH
-1397 QRFMRRLVRDGHLN
+1397 QRFMRRLERDGHLD

-1416 LPPERQIRELLN
+1416 LPNDRHIRELLN
-1428 SGRGLSQPEL
+1428 AGKGLSQPEL
-1438 AVLLAYTKITVAD
+1438 AVLMAYTKITVAD
-1451 ELIHTGLPDD
+1451 ELIRTTLPDD
-1461 PYLRKLLL
+1461 PYLRRLLH
-1469 AYFPQQLRE
+1469 AYFPKPLRE
-1478 QFPERIGSHA
+1478 QYGDAIDAHA

-1528 QTASR
+1528 QTAAR

-1548 DNRAPAAV
+1548 DNTVAADV

-1584 IAGTIEFFAA
+1584 LAETVDFFA
-1594 GVERVWAQ
+1594 ERVEDVWAS
-1602 LPTMLRGAEL
+1602 LPKMLRGADL
-1612 EWYQRILAELT
+1612 EWYQGILDELT
-1623 DAGVPE
+1623 SAGVPE
-1629 ELALRVAGFSSAFPT
+1629 DLALRVAGFSSAFPT

-1654 KQDPL
+1654 GQEPL
-1659 SVAEVYYDLG
+1659 AVAEVYYDLA
-1669 DRLRI
+1669 DRLSI
-1674 SRLMDRIVELPRA
+1674 TQLMDRIIELPRA

-1699 EDLYAAHAGLTSD
+1699 EDLYAAHASLTAD
-1712 VLTVGNGN
+1712 VLSVGNGS

-1725 RFAAWER
+1725 RFKAWEQ
-1732 KNAAIL
+1732 KNAAL
-1738 SRSRATLDEIQ
+1738 LGRARSTLDEIQ
-1749 SSDAFDL
+1749 GSDTFDL

-1765 MRGLLRTHS
+1765 MRQLLRMHR